1 MADTIELISPPQ
13 APDPSTSDPFGEPI
27 APVSLGFQIL
37 LGLANAGAI
46 ITLIPV
52 LAVLIPAQAA
62 QIDPINSARSI
73 ALVLALGAAGA
84 LIGNPLA
91 GALSDRTTA
100 RMGRRRPWLLVGMA
114 GAVVGLVMLA
124 NSRSITV
131 LATGW
136 VITQFF
142 GNVLLSGFGAVLP
155 DRVPVVQRGATQAII
170 GLSSPVAVI
179 LSDILF
185 SKVRDMR
192 AAYYPIIAV
201 MVFTT
206 ILFVLRY
213 REPQLPPGRL
223 PPFRLG
229 AFLQSFWISP
239 RAHPRFAKIWIMW
252 LLVWLGYTLGTGGFF
267 FLYIQNVI
275 RYESLYPGHPAQ
287 EAMAILQILQIAV
300 GVPLM
305 MAAGILSDRAGQRK
319 TFVATGIA
327 LIGAGYLI
335 LIASQS
341 WPMTIVASVTIG
353 AGFWIFYSLG
363 LAMVSQMLP
372 SAADR
377 GKDLGVINIAATLP
391 QMIMPPIGA
400 AIIHSLGDANP
411 ASYKILFVIGATAV
425 LLSIALL
432 RTISKKPLVQPQS
445 ETNTV

>member
-1 MADTIELISPPQ
+1 MGRNPTSKISPHTGINVTSMADTIELISPPQ

-124 NSRSITV
+124 NSRSIAV

-223 PPFRLG
+223 R
-229 AFLQSFWISP
+229 
-239 RAHPRFAKIWIMW
+239 RFAWARSCSPSGSAR
-252 LLVWLGYTLGTGGFF
+252 VR
-267 FLYIQNVI
+267 I
-275 RYESLYPGHPAQ
+275 RVSPKFGLCGCWSGWGIRWEPA
-287 EAMAILQILQIAV
+287 
-300 GVPLM
+300 
-305 MAAGILSDRAGQRK
+305 
-319 TFVATGIA
+319 
-327 LIGAGYLI
+327 
-335 LIASQS
+335 
-341 WPMTIVASVTIG
+341 
-353 AGFWIFYSLG
+353 
-363 LAMVSQMLP
+363 VS
-372 SAADR
+372 S
-377 GKDLGVINIAATLP
+377 
-391 QMIMPPIGA
+391 
-400 AIIHSLGDANP
+400 SC
-411 ASYKILFVIGATAV
+411 
-425 LLSIALL
+425 
-432 RTISKKPLVQPQS
+432 ISKMSSGTRVSIPGIRPKRRWPFCRFFK
-445 ETNTV
+445 